1 MLVQGNLF
9 KHMKFEIW
17 ELSSDEEQQR
27 VQFMEKMYLSF
38 VCLGILTLFPL
49 QGSIEH
55 TEKLSEKLK
64 NQWGIGDPMVTLTD
78 WQTA

>member
-9 KHMKFEIW
+9 KRMKFEIW
-17 ELSSDEEQQR
+17 EISADEEQQR
-27 VQFMEKMYLSF
+27 VQFMGKMYLSF
-38 VCLGILTLFPL
+38 VCLEILTLFPL

-55 TEKLSEKLK
+55 TEELSEKFK